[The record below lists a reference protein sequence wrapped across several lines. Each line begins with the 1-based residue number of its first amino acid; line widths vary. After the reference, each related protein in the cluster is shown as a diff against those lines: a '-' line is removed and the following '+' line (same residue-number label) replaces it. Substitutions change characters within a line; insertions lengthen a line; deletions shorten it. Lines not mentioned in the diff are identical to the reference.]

1 MWKFKEQHN
10 GKSALEN
17 ARWMKEQLEALVG
30 VVPELLSAEVGI
42 SPALE
47 QAAAVPSDAAAA
59 QSNAV
64 AAQSNSAAAQ
74 SNAAAAQSNVA
85 AEPSNVAAEPSNAAA
100 VPSNAAAVPAP
111 AASGEYDACLV
122 STFASPEALAAYK
135 VHPKHKAISA
145 YCKEARVKRLAFDW
159 WSEE

>member
-1 MWKFKEQHN
+1 MVYKHIVMWKFKEQHN

-47 QAAAVPSDAAAA
+47 QAAAAP
-59 QSNAV
+59 
-64 AAQSNSAAAQ
+64 
-74 SNAAAAQSNVA
+74 SNAAAAQ
-85 AEPSNVAAEPSNAAA
+85 
-100 VPSNAAAVPAP
+100 SNAAAVPAP

-145 YCKEARVKRLAFDW
+145 YCKEARLKRLAFDW

>member
-1 MWKFKEQHN
+1 MVYKHIVMWKFKEQHN

-17 ARWMKEQLEALVG
+17 ARWMTEQLAGLVG

-47 QAAAVPSDAAAA
+47 QAATV
-59 QSNAV
+59 
-64 AAQSNSAAAQ
+64 
-74 SNAAAAQSNVA
+74 
-85 AEPSNVAAEPSNAAA
+85 PSNAAA
-100 VPSNAAAVPAP
+100 DAAAQSNAAAVPAP
-111 AASGEYDACLV
+111 AASGEYDACLL

-145 YCKEARVKRLAFDW
+145 YCKEARLKRLAFDW

>member
-1 MWKFKEQHN
+1 MVYKHIVMWKFKEQHN

-17 ARWMKEQLEALVG
+17 ARWMKEQLEGLVG

-47 QAAAVPSDAAAA
+47 QAAA
-59 QSNAV
+59 
-64 AAQSNSAAAQ
+64 AQ
-74 SNAAAAQSNVA
+74 SNAAAA
-85 AEPSNVAAEPSNAAA
+85 PSNAAA
-100 VPSNAAAVPAP
+100 APAP
-111 AASGEYDACLV
+111 AASGEYDACLI
-122 STFASPEALAAYK
+122 SAFASPEALAAYK

>member
-1 MWKFKEQHN
+1 MVYKHIVMWKFKEQHN

-17 ARWMKEQLEALVG
+17 ARWMKEQLEGLVG

-47 QAAAVPSDAAAA
+47 Q
-59 QSNAV
+59 
-64 AAQSNSAAAQ
+64 SAAAP
-74 SNAAAAQSNVA
+74 SNAAAA
-85 AEPSNVAAEPSNAAA
+85 
-100 VPSNAAAVPAP
+100 PAL
-111 AASGEYDACLV
+111 AASGEYDACLL

-145 YCKEARVKRLAFDW
+145 YCKEARLKRLAFDW

>member
-1 MWKFKEQHN
+1 MVYKHIVMWKFKEQHN

-42 SPALE
+42 SPTLE
-47 QAAAVPSDAAAA
+47 QAAAVPSNAAAA
-59 QSNAV
+59 PSNA
-64 AAQSNSAAAQ
+64 AAADAAAQ
-74 SNAAAAQSNVA
+74 SNAAA
-85 AEPSNVAAEPSNAAA
+85 
-100 VPSNAAAVPAP
+100 PSNAAAVPAP

-145 YCKEARVKRLAFDW
+145 YCKEARLKRLAFDW

>member
-1 MWKFKEQHN
+1 MVYKHIVMWKFKEQHN

-59 QSNAV
+59 AETPSPV
-64 AAQSNSAAAQ
+64 AAQ
-74 SNAAAAQSNVA
+74 SNAAAA
-85 AEPSNVAAEPSNAAA
+85 
-100 VPSNAAAVPAP
+100 PAQ

-145 YCKEARVKRLAFDW
+145 YCKEARLKRLAFDW

>member
-1 MWKFKEQHN
+1 MVYKHIVMWKFKEQHN

-17 ARWMKEQLEALVG
+17 ARWMKEQLEGLVG

-47 QAAAVPSDAAAA
+47 QAAAV
-59 QSNAV
+59 QSNA
-64 AAQSNSAAAQ
+64 AAAQ
-74 SNAAAAQSNVA
+74 SNAAAA
-85 AEPSNVAAEPSNAAA
+85 PSNAAA
-100 VPSNAAAVPAP
+100 APAQ

-145 YCKEARVKRLAFDW
+145 YCKEARLKRLAFDW

>member
-47 QAAAVPSDAAAA
+47 QTAESAAAEAPAPV
-59 QSNAV
+59 
-64 AAQSNSAAAQ
+64 AAQ
-74 SNAAAAQSNVA
+74 SNAAAA
-85 AEPSNVAAEPSNAAA
+85 PSNAVE
-100 VPSNAAAVPAP
+100 VPAQAAAAPAP
-111 AASGEYDACLV
+111 AASGEYDACLL

>member
-1 MWKFKEQHN
+1 MVYKHIVMWKFKEQHN

-47 QAAAVPSDAAAA
+47 QAAAVPSNAAADAAA

-64 AAQSNSAAAQ
+64 AA
-74 SNAAAAQSNVA
+74 
-85 AEPSNVAAEPSNAAA
+85 
-100 VPSNAAAVPAP
+100 PSNAAAVPAP

-145 YCKEARVKRLAFDW
+145 YCKEARLKRLAFDW

>member
-1 MWKFKEQHN
+1 MVYKHIVMWKFKEQHN

-47 QAAAVPSDAAAA
+47 QTAESAAAEALAPV
-59 QSNAV
+59 
-64 AAQSNSAAAQ
+64 AAQ
-74 SNAAAAQSNVA
+74 SNAAAA
-85 AEPSNVAAEPSNAAA
+85 
-100 VPSNAAAVPAP
+100 PAP
-111 AASGEYDACLV
+111 AASGEYDACLL

-145 YCKEARVKRLAFDW
+145 YCKEARLKRLAFN
-159 WSEE
+159 

>member
-1 MWKFKEQHN
+1 MVYKHIVMWKFKEQHN

-17 ARWMKEQLEALVG
+17 ARWMKEQLEALVE

-47 QAAAVPSDAAAA
+47 QAAVPSDAAAP
-59 QSNAV
+59 SNA
-64 AAQSNSAAAQ
+64 AAAPAPVAAQ
-74 SNAAAAQSNVA
+74 SNAAA
-85 AEPSNVAAEPSNAAA
+85 
-100 VPSNAAAVPAP
+100 PSNAAAVPAL

-145 YCKEARVKRLAFDW
+145 YCKEARLKRLAFDW

>member
-1 MWKFKEQHN
+1 MVYKHIVMWKFKEQHN

-47 QAAAVPSDAAAA
+47 QTAE
-59 QSNAV
+59 
-64 AAQSNSAAAQ
+64 SAPAEAPAPVAAQ
-74 SNAAAAQSNVA
+74 SNAAAA
-85 AEPSNVAAEPSNAAA
+85 
-100 VPSNAAAVPAP
+100 PAQ
-111 AASGEYDACLV
+111 AASGEYDACLI
-122 STFASPEALAAYK
+122 SAFASPEALAAYK

>member
-1 MWKFKEQHN
+1 MVYKHIVMWKFKEQHN

-17 ARWMKEQLEALVG
+17 AKWMKEQLESLVG

-47 QAAAVPSDAAAA
+47 QTAESAAAEAPAP
-59 QSNAV
+59 V
-64 AAQSNSAAAQ
+64 AAQ
-74 SNAAAAQSNVA
+74 
-85 AEPSNVAAEPSNAAA
+85 
-100 VPSNAAAVPAP
+100 SNAAAVPAP
-111 AASGEYDACLV
+111 AASGEYDACLL

-145 YCKEARVKRLAFDW
+145 YCKEARLKRLAFD
-159 WSEE
+159 

>member
-1 MWKFKEQHN
+1 MVYKHIVMWKFKEQHN

-47 QAAAVPSDAAAA
+47 QAT
-59 QSNAV
+59 
-64 AAQSNSAAAQ
+64 AAQ
-74 SNAAAAQSNVA
+74 SNAAAAQSNA
-85 AEPSNVAAEPSNAAA
+85 ATAD
-100 VPSNAAAVPAP
+100 AAAVPAAVP
-111 AASGEYDACLV
+111 AQAASGEYDACLL

-135 VHPKHKAISA
+135 VHPKHKVISA
-145 YCKEARVKRLAFDW
+145 YCKEARLKRLAFDW

>member
-1 MWKFKEQHN
+1 MVYKHIVMWKFKEQHN

-17 ARWMKEQLEALVG
+17 ARWMKEQLEGLVG

-59 QSNAV
+59 QSNAAAAQSNAV
-64 AAQSNSAAAQ
+64 AAQSNSAAA
-74 SNAAAAQSNVA
+74 
-85 AEPSNVAAEPSNAAA
+85 
-100 VPSNAAAVPAP
+100 PSNAAAVPAQ

-145 YCKEARVKRLAFDW
+145 YCKEARIKRLAFDW

>member
-1 MWKFKEQHN
+1 MVYKHIVMWKFKEQHN

-47 QAAAVPSDAAAA
+47 QAASVP
-59 QSNAV
+59 
-64 AAQSNSAAAQ
+64 
-74 SNAAAAQSNVA
+74 SNAAAAEA
-85 AEPSNVAAEPSNAAA
+85 PAPAAA
-100 VPSNAAAVPAP
+100 APSNAAAVPAQ

-145 YCKEARVKRLAFDW
+145 YCKEARLKRLAFDW

>member
-64 AAQSNSAAAQ
+64 AAQSN
-74 SNAAAAQSNVA
+74 
-85 AEPSNVAAEPSNAAA
+85 AAA
-100 VPSNAAAVPAP
+100 VPSNAVEVPAQAAAVPAP

-122 STFASPEALAAYK
+122 SAFASPEALAAYK

-145 YCKEARVKRLAFDW
+145 YCKEARLKRLAFDW

>member
-1 MWKFKEQHN
+1 MVYKHIVMWKFKEQNN

-47 QAAAVPSDAAAA
+47 QAAA
-59 QSNAV
+59 
-64 AAQSNSAAAQ
+64 
-74 SNAAAAQSNVA
+74 
-85 AEPSNVAAEPSNAAA
+85 
-100 VPSNAAAVPAP
+100 PAP

-122 STFASPEALAAYK
+122 SAFASPEALAAYK

>member
-1 MWKFKEQHN
+1 MVYKHIVMWKFKEQHN

-47 QAAAVPSDAAAA
+47 QAAAVPSNAAAA

-64 AAQSNSAAAQ
+64 AAQSNSAAA
-74 SNAAAAQSNVA
+74 
-85 AEPSNVAAEPSNAAA
+85 
-100 VPSNAAAVPAP
+100 PSNAAAVPAQ

-145 YCKEARVKRLAFDW
+145 YCKEARLKRLAFDW

>member
-1 MWKFKEQHN
+1 MVYKHIVMWKFKEQHN

-47 QAAAVPSDAAAA
+47 QTAESAAAEAPSP
-59 QSNAV
+59 V
-64 AAQSNSAAAQ
+64 AAQ
-74 SNAAAAQSNVA
+74 SNAAAA
-85 AEPSNVAAEPSNAAA
+85 
-100 VPSNAAAVPAP
+100 PAP
-111 AASGEYDACLV
+111 AASGEYDACLL
-122 STFASPEALAAYK
+122 STFASPEALEAYK

>member
-1 MWKFKEQHN
+1 MVYKHIVMWKFKEQHN

-47 QAAAVPSDAAAA
+47 QAASVPSDAAA

-64 AAQSNSAAAQ
+64 AA
-74 SNAAAAQSNVA
+74 
-85 AEPSNVAAEPSNAAA
+85 PSNAAA
-100 VPSNAAAVPAP
+100 PAQ

-122 STFASPEALAAYK
+122 STFASPEALAACK

-145 YCKEARVKRLAFDW
+145 YCKEARLKRLAFDW

>member
-47 QAAAVPSDAAAA
+47 QAAA
-59 QSNAV
+59 
-64 AAQSNSAAAQ
+64 AQ
-74 SNAAAAQSNVA
+74 SNAAAAQSNA
-85 AEPSNVAAEPSNAAA
+85 AAPSNAATA
-100 VPSNAAAVPAP
+100 PAP

-145 YCKEARVKRLAFDW
+145 YCKEARLKRLAFDW

>member
-1 MWKFKEQHN
+1 MVYKHIVMWKFKEQHN

-17 ARWMKEQLEALVG
+17 ARWMKEQLEGLVG

-47 QAAAVPSDAAAA
+47 QAAGAPAPV
-59 QSNAV
+59 
-64 AAQSNSAAAQ
+64 AAQ
-74 SNAAAAQSNVA
+74 SNAAA
-85 AEPSNVAAEPSNAAA
+85 
-100 VPSNAAAVPAP
+100 VPAQ

-145 YCKEARVKRLAFDW
+145 YCKEARLKRLAFDW

>member
-1 MWKFKEQHN
+1 MVYKHIVMWKFKEQHN

-47 QAAAVPSDAAAA
+47 QAAEAAAA
-59 QSNAV
+59 EAPAPV
-64 AAQSNSAAAQ
+64 AAQSN
-74 SNAAAAQSNVA
+74 V
-85 AEPSNVAAEPSNAAA
+85 AA

-145 YCKEARVKRLAFDW
+145 YCKEARLKRLAFDW

>member
-1 MWKFKEQHN
+1 MVYKHIVMWKFKEQHN

-47 QAAAVPSDAAAA
+47 HAAEAAAA
-59 QSNAV
+59 EAPAPV
-64 AAQSNSAAAQ
+64 AAQ
-74 SNAAAAQSNVA
+74 SNAAA
-85 AEPSNVAAEPSNAAA
+85 
-100 VPSNAAAVPAP
+100 VPTP
-111 AASGEYDACLV
+111 AASGEYDACLL

>member
-1 MWKFKEQHN
+1 MVYKHIVMWKFKEQHN

-47 QAAAVPSDAAAA
+47 QTAESAAAEAPAPV
-59 QSNAV
+59 
-64 AAQSNSAAAQ
+64 AAQ
-74 SNAAAAQSNVA
+74 SNAAAA
-85 AEPSNVAAEPSNAAA
+85 PSNAAA
-100 VPSNAAAVPAP
+100 ASNAAAPAP
-111 AASGEYDACLV
+111 AASGEYDACLL

>member
-47 QAAAVPSDAAAA
+47 QAAVPSDAAGAP
-59 QSNAV
+59 SD
-64 AAQSNSAAAQ
+64 AAAP
-74 SNAAAAQSNVA
+74 SNAAAA
-85 AEPSNVAAEPSNAAA
+85 
-100 VPSNAAAVPAP
+100 PAP

-122 STFASPEALAAYK
+122 STFTSPEALAAYK

-145 YCKEARVKRLAFDW
+145 YCKEARLKRLAFDW

>member
-1 MWKFKEQHN
+1 MVYKHIVMWKFKEQHN

-47 QAAAVPSDAAAA
+47 QAAVPSDAAGAP
-59 QSNAV
+59 SD
-64 AAQSNSAAAQ
+64 AAAP
-74 SNAAAAQSNVA
+74 SNAAAA
-85 AEPSNVAAEPSNAAA
+85 
-100 VPSNAAAVPAP
+100 PAP

>member
-1 MWKFKEQHN
+1 MVYKHIVMWKFKEQHN

-17 ARWMKEQLEALVG
+17 ARWMKEQLEGLVG

-47 QAAAVPSDAAAA
+47 QAAAVPS
-59 QSNAV
+59 
-64 AAQSNSAAAQ
+64 
-74 SNAAAAQSNVA
+74 NAAAA
-85 AEPSNVAAEPSNAAA
+85 
-100 VPSNAAAVPAP
+100 PSNAAAVPAQ

-145 YCKEARVKRLAFDW
+145 YCKEARLKRLAFDW

>member
-1 MWKFKEQHN
+1 MVYKHIVMWKFKEQHN

-42 SPALE
+42 SPTLE
-47 QAAAVPSDAAAA
+47 Q
-59 QSNAV
+59 
-64 AAQSNSAAAQ
+64 
-74 SNAAAAQSNVA
+74 
-85 AEPSNVAAEPSNAAA
+85 AAA
-100 VPSNAAAVPAP
+100 VPSNAAAAPSNAAAADAAAQSNAAAPSNAAAAPAQ

-145 YCKEARVKRLAFDW
+145 YCKEARLKRLAFDW

>member
-1 MWKFKEQHN
+1 MVYKHIVMWKFKEQHN

-17 ARWMKEQLEALVG
+17 ARWMKEQLEGLVG

-59 QSNAV
+59 AEAPAPV
-64 AAQSNSAAAQ
+64 AAQ
-74 SNAAAAQSNVA
+74 SNAAAA
-85 AEPSNVAAEPSNAAA
+85 
-100 VPSNAAAVPAP
+100 PAP

>member
-1 MWKFKEQHN
+1 MVYKHIVMWKFKEQHN

-17 ARWMKEQLEALVG
+17 ARWMKEQLEALVE

-47 QAAAVPSDAAAA
+47 QTAESAAAEAPAPV
-59 QSNAV
+59 
-64 AAQSNSAAAQ
+64 AAQ
-74 SNAAAAQSNVA
+74 SNAAA
-85 AEPSNVAAEPSNAAA
+85 
-100 VPSNAAAVPAP
+100 VPAQ

-122 STFASPEALAAYK
+122 SAFASPEALAAYK

-145 YCKEARVKRLAFDW
+145 YCKEARLKRLAFDW

>member
-1 MWKFKEQHN
+1 MVYKHIVMWKFKEQHN

-42 SPALE
+42 SPTLE
-47 QAAAVPSDAAAA
+47 QAAAVPSNAAAA
-59 QSNAV
+59 PSNA
-64 AAQSNSAAAQ
+64 AAADAAAQ
-74 SNAAAAQSNVA
+74 SNAAAT
-85 AEPSNVAAEPSNAAA
+85 
-100 VPSNAAAVPAP
+100 SNAAAVPAP
-111 AASGEYDACLV
+111 AASGEYDACLL

-145 YCKEARVKRLAFDW
+145 YCKEARLKRLAFDW

>member
-1 MWKFKEQHN
+1 MVYKHIVMWKFKEQHN

-47 QAAAVPSDAAAA
+47 QV
-59 QSNAV
+59 
-64 AAQSNSAAAQ
+64 
-74 SNAAAAQSNVA
+74 
-85 AEPSNVAAEPSNAAA
+85 AA
-100 VPSNAAAVPAP
+100 VPSNAEAAAEAPAPVAAPSNAAAAPAP

-145 YCKEARVKRLAFDW
+145 YCKEARLKRLAFDW

>member
-1 MWKFKEQHN
+1 MVYKHIVMWKFKEQYN

-47 QAAAVPSDAAAA
+47 QVAV
-59 QSNAV
+59 
-64 AAQSNSAAAQ
+64 
-74 SNAAAAQSNVA
+74 
-85 AEPSNVAAEPSNAAA
+85 
-100 VPSNAAAVPAP
+100 VPSNAAAAAAPSNAAAAPAP
-111 AASGEYDACLV
+111 AASGEYDACLL

-145 YCKEARVKRLAFDW
+145 YCKEARLKRLAFDW

>member
-1 MWKFKEQHN
+1 MVYKHIVMWKFKEQHN

-17 ARWMKEQLEALVG
+17 ARWMKEQLEGLVG

-47 QAAAVPSDAAAA
+47 QAGAVPSNAAAA

-64 AAQSNSAAAQ
+64 AAQSNSAAA
-74 SNAAAAQSNVA
+74 
-85 AEPSNVAAEPSNAAA
+85 
-100 VPSNAAAVPAP
+100 PSNAAAVPAP

-145 YCKEARVKRLAFDW
+145 YCKEARLKRLAFDW

>member
-1 MWKFKEQHN
+1 MVYKHIVMWKFKEQHN

-17 ARWMKEQLEALVG
+17 ARWMKEQLEGLVG

-47 QAAAVPSDAAAA
+47 QAAAVPSNAAAA

-64 AAQSNSAAAQ
+64 AAQSNSAAA
-74 SNAAAAQSNVA
+74 
-85 AEPSNVAAEPSNAAA
+85 
-100 VPSNAAAVPAP
+100 PSNAAAVPAQ

-145 YCKEARVKRLAFDW
+145 YCKEARLKRLAFDW

>member
-1 MWKFKEQHN
+1 MVYKHIVMWKFKEQHN

-17 ARWMKEQLEALVG
+17 ARWMKEHLEALVG
-30 VVPELLSAEVGI
+30 VAPELLSAEVGI

-47 QAAAVPSDAAAA
+47 QAAAA
-59 QSNAV
+59 
-64 AAQSNSAAAQ
+64 
-74 SNAAAAQSNVA
+74 
-85 AEPSNVAAEPSNAAA
+85 
-100 VPSNAAAVPAP
+100 PAP

-122 STFASPEALAAYK
+122 SAFASPEALAAYK